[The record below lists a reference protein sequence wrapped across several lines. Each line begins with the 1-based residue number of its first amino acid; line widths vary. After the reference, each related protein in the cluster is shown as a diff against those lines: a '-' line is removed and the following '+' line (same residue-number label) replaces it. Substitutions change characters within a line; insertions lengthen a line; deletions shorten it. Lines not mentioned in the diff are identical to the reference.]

1 MIVTLAVA
9 NEATIPLVS
18 IVIRSMDRPTLERAM
33 QTAARQTWRN
43 IEIVVVAACGD
54 AHRALPEKFLGRSLR
69 FVQLHRP
76 LPRPEAANA
85 GLEAARGEWII
96 FLDDDD
102 EFMPAHIE
110 KLLAAPRTLNE
121 RVLFSATRA
130 LDKNGKLLGRISHDG
145 NHVQLY
151 FHSRATV
158 VATLIHRSLIDE
170 GVRFDPE
177 FAVHEDHDFQVNCA
191 TRTEFLFVKQATC
204 VWNAQAGDSGCG
216 IGGAND
222 DAKQRV
228 ESVVRVRK
236 KWATFFDALLR
247 DFDALLFAGQQYLK
261 GGDIASALE
270 CLERALALRPADIN
284 ALNLCA
290 MANMHGGRL
299 ERAEQLLGI
308 AARSLP
314 GNPAIQENLAF
325 VRKRLAK
332 SEKNV

>member
-1 MIVTLAVA
+1 MATVA
-9 NEATIPLVS
+9 NDSSIPLVS
-18 IVIRSMDRPTLERAM
+18 IVIRSMDRPTLERAV

-54 AHRALPEKFLGRSLR
+54 VHRPLHEIILGRPVR
-69 FVQLHRP
+69 MVQLHRR

-110 KLLAAPRTLNE
+110 KLLAAPHTRNE
-121 RVLFSATRA
+121 RVLFCATRA
-130 LDKNGKLLGRISHDG
+130 LDQKGKLLGYISHDG

-158 VATLIHRSLIDE
+158 AATLIHRSLIDE

-177 FAVHEDHDFQVNCA
+177 FPVHEDHDFQVNCA

-216 IGGAND
+216 LGGKND
-222 DAKQRV
+222 NPEQRI
-228 ESVVRVRK
+228 ESIVRVRK
-236 KWATFFDALLR
+236 KWSTFFEGLLS

-270 CLERALALRPADIN
+270 CLERALALRSNDIN

-299 ERAEQLLGI
+299 ERADQLLSA
-308 AARSLP
+308 AARRLP
-314 GNPAIQENLAF
+314 DNPAIRENLAL
-325 VRKRLAK
+325 VRKRLEQ
-332 SEKNV
+332 SEKTV